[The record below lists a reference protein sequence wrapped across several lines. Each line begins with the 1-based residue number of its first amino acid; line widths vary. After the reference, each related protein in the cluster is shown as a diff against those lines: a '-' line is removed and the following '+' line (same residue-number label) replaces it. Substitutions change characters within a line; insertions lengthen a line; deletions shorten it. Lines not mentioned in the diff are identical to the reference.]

1 MKTIRELVNI
11 LVEVREIIDQLDLT
25 DDDRKRLREI
35 VNRGVKRLALKSI
48 GF

>member
-1 MKTIRELVNI
+1 MKTLKELVNI

-35 VNRGVKRLALKSI
+35 LNRGIKRLAVKAM
-48 GF
+48 GV